1 MQVTETQSEGLRR
14 EFRVVVPAGELEGRV
29 VERLGEM
36 KDRVRING
44 FRPGKVPV
52 AHLKRLYGKAA
63 MAEVIEAALRD
74 VNAKIVS
81 DRGFRLAMEPKITL
95 PEEEAAIDS
104 VIAGKSDLAYTVAME
119 ILPPIKLADFKLLKL
134 EKLTADVTDSE
145 VEEGIK
151 RIAEQNK
158 PFADKGEGAKA
169 ETGDR
174 ITISFTG
181 KIDGQAFEGGSGQDI
196 VVPIGSGTFIPGFE
210 EQLVGMGTGE
220 QRIVNVTFPANYMSE
235 ALAGKAA
242 EFDVTATRIEAP
254 GETAIDDAFAKSLG
268 VDSLAA
274 LKEAVKSRIVSEHA
288 TVTRQKLKRSLLD
301 QLDQHHKFEVSP
313 ALLEQ
318 EFENLWKTVLAE
330 LEREKK
336 TFADENTTE
345 EAAKAEYRS
354 IADRRVRL
362 GLVLAE
368 IGEKNNIK
376 VSDEELSR
384 AVADRVRQFPGQEQQ
399 LWEFF
404 QKNPSAVEN
413 VRAPIFE
420 DKVVDFLLELAD
432 VSEKKVSR
440 DELYRDDE
448 EPAAS

>member
-254 GETAIDDAFAKSLG
+254 GETAIDDVFAKSLG

>member
-254 GETAIDDAFAKSLG
+254 GETAIDDVFAKSLG

-432 VSEKKVSR
+432 VSEKTVSR